1 MFVSEAILLIRLYN
15 ARIMPMLGEN
25 DCSILEGELWTDG
38 ERISYV
44 GPARADMPE
53 FDRELDL
60 GGDLIIPGFK
70 DAHTHIPMV
79 FLRSFADGLPL
90 QEWLFQQIFPREAK
104 LYPEANYAFTR
115 LGILELLSG
124 GVTACFDMY
133 YHRDAYV
140 QAVLDSGFRSV
151 LCGAVAAGD
160 ADWTVAERDFE
171 RYNSMGPLVGYRLG
185 FHAEYTASEELLRYI
200 SELSHAHKAPVWTH
214 NSETKSEYDGCIER
228 HGMSPTRYFEKL
240 GLHDYGGG
248 GFHCVWFDEG
258 DMEIFKNRGLWAVT
272 CPASNAKLASGVA
285 PLGSFMD
292 RGIGLAVGTDGPSSN
307 NALDMF
313 REMYLACVLQKLRA
327 EDAAACP
334 ARDILYAA
342 CSAGAR
348 AMGLPDCDSLA
359 PGKYAD
365 LAVID
370 MSRPSMRPIIAPAE
384 NLVYSGSKDCV
395 RLTMVAGRILYENG
409 EFHVGESAE
418 RIIAEAEK
426 YTREL
431 TA

>member
-1 MFVSEAILLIRLYN
+1 MIRLYN
-15 ARIMPMLGEN
+15 ARLMPMLAEN
-25 DCSILEGELWTDG
+25 DCSLVEGELWTDG
-38 ERISYV
+38 GLISYV
-44 GPARADMPE
+44 GSARTDMPE
-53 FDRELDL
+53 FERELDL
-60 GGDLIIPGFK
+60 GGDLVIPGFK

-104 LYPEANYAFTR
+104 LYPEAIYAFTR

-151 LCGAVAAGD
+151 LCGAIAAGD

-171 RYNSMGPLVGYRLG
+171 KYNAMGPLVGYRLG
-185 FHAEYTASEELLRYI
+185 FHAEYTASEKLLLYLAELAR
-200 SELSHAHKAPVWTH
+200 AHKAPVWAH
-214 NSETKSEYDGCIER
+214 NSETKSEYAGCIER
-228 HGMSPTRYFEKL
+228 HGLSPTRYFEKL
-240 GLHDYGGG
+240 GLYDYGGG

-258 DMEIFKNRGLWAVT
+258 DMEIFKSRGLWAVT

-285 PLGSFMD
+285 PLCGFLD
-292 RGIGLAVGTDGPSSN
+292 RGINLAVGTDGPSSN

-327 EDAAACP
+327 GDATACP
-334 ARDILYAA
+334 ARDILYAS

-359 PGKYAD
+359 QGKAAD

-370 MSRPSMRPIIAPAE
+370 MSRPSMRPVIAPAE

-395 RLTMVAGRILYENG
+395 RLTMVAGRILYEDG
-409 EFHVGESAE
+409 QFHVGDSVE
-418 RIIAEAEK
+418 RILAEAEK
-426 YTREL
+426 YTKEL

>member
-1 MFVSEAILLIRLYN
+1 MIRLYN
-15 ARIMPMLGEN
+15 ARLMPMLAEN
-25 DCSILEGELWTDG
+25 DCSLVEGELWTDG
-38 ERISYV
+38 GLISYV
-44 GPARADMPE
+44 GSARTDMPE
-53 FDRELDL
+53 FERELDL
-60 GGDLIIPGFK
+60 GGDLVIPGFK

-104 LYPEANYAFTR
+104 LYPEAIYAFTR

-151 LCGAVAAGD
+151 LCGAIAAGD

-171 RYNSMGPLVGYRLG
+171 KYNSMGPLVGYRLG
-185 FHAEYTASEELLRYI
+185 FHAEYTASEKLLLYLAELAR
-200 SELSHAHKAPVWTH
+200 AHKAPVWAH
-214 NSETKSEYDGCIER
+214 NSETKSEYAGCIER
-228 HGMSPTRYFEKL
+228 HGLSPTRYFEKL
-240 GLHDYGGG
+240 GLYDYGGG

-258 DMEIFKNRGLWAVT
+258 DMEIFKSRGLWAVT

-285 PLGSFMD
+285 PLCGFLD
-292 RGIGLAVGTDGPSSN
+292 RGINLAVGTDGPSSN

-327 EDAAACP
+327 GDAAACP
-334 ARDILYAA
+334 ARDILYAS

-359 PGKYAD
+359 PGKAAD

-370 MSRPSMRPIIAPAE
+370 MSRPSMRPVIAPAE

-395 RLTMVAGRILYENG
+395 RLTMVAGRILYEDG
-409 EFHVGESAE
+409 QFHVGDSVE
-418 RIIAEAEK
+418 RILAEAEK
-426 YTREL
+426 YTKEL

>member
-1 MFVSEAILLIRLYN
+1 MIRLYN
-15 ARIMPMLGEN
+15 ARLMPMLAEN
-25 DCSILEGELWTDG
+25 DCSLVEGELWTDG
-38 ERISYV
+38 GLISYV
-44 GPARADMPE
+44 GSARTDMPE
-53 FDRELDL
+53 FERELDL
-60 GGDLIIPGFK
+60 GGDLVIPGFK

-104 LYPEANYAFTR
+104 LYPEAIYAFTR

-151 LCGAVAAGD
+151 LCGAIAAGD

-171 RYNSMGPLVGYRLG
+171 KYNAMGPLVGYRLG
-185 FHAEYTASEELLRYI
+185 FHAEYTASEKLLLYLAELAR
-200 SELSHAHKAPVWTH
+200 AHKAPVWAH
-214 NSETKSEYDGCIER
+214 NSETKSEYAGCIER
-228 HGMSPTRYFEKL
+228 HGLSPTRYFEKL
-240 GLHDYGGG
+240 GLYDYGGG

-258 DMEIFKNRGLWAVT
+258 DMEIFKSRGLWAVT

-285 PLGSFMD
+285 PLCGFLD
-292 RGIGLAVGTDGPSSN
+292 RGINLAVGTDGPSSN

-327 EDAAACP
+327 GDAAACP
-334 ARDILYAA
+334 ARDILYAS

-359 PGKYAD
+359 PGKAAD

-370 MSRPSMRPIIAPAE
+370 MSRPSMRPVIAPAE

-395 RLTMVAGRILYENG
+395 RLTMVAGRILYEDG
-409 EFHVGESAE
+409 QFHVGDSVE
-418 RIIAEAEK
+418 RILAEAEK
-426 YTREL
+426 YTKEL